1 MFRTSFKGYKK
12 LVPLEKR
19 ATADEMVVLYHWL
32 NGHEFEQTQGENE
45 RQGSLEC
52 CCSRGCRESDITWR
66 LNNHHHH
73 WLSRGMNCWRRKYKM
88 GGLLAF
94 IFFRTTVIAS
104 CLLSHHHINR
114 HFSFLWTE
122 GGKVLG
128 RLTSTGKP
136 CTQAPQTPNAD
147 FSYIIRNK
155 TPRIGE
161 AIWSHSG
168 RFYLRFAKYTSLGYN
183 LMV

>member
-1 MFRTSFKGYKK
+1 MRWLLCITDSMDTSLRNSGKEWKTGRPGVLQFMGLQRVGHNLATEQPPPP
-12 LVPLEKR
+12 LVVSG
-19 ATADEMVVLYHWL
+19 DE
-32 NGHEFEQTQGENE
+32 
-45 RQGSLEC
+45 
-52 CCSRGCRESDITWR
+52 
-66 LNNHHHH
+66 
-73 WLSRGMNCWRRKYKM
+73 
-88 GGLLAF
+88 LLVEEVKDGRVQF
-94 IFFRTTVIAS
+94 CTTGIAS

-128 RLTSTGKP
+128 WLTSTGKP
-136 CTQAPQTPNAD
+136 CTQAPQTSNAD
-147 FSYIIRNK
+147 FSYIIRNR

-161 AIWSHSG
+161 AIWSHPG